1 MNFKTMIMK
10 TKRWKLTIA
19 LCAVLPLFIFSGCE
33 EYVIGIN
40 GQGEIVEQTVILD
53 DFDGFV
59 SGIAA
64 DIYVTQGDH
73 QEVVI
78 KAQQNII
85 DNIDLDRVYD
95 GIWTIRYHQWVGY
108 SKPVEI
114 YITVPTLTQAA
125 ISGSGDIFG
134 LTPFTDLDKLTLRI
148 SGSGS
153 IDLDTESKA
162 LDVSISGSGDLRLA
176 GQTDDLDLTVSGSGS
191 LKGTNL
197 VATRA
202 DLRISGSGNARLEVE
217 DFLRVVVSGSGDVNY
232 SGNPELDIH
241 ISGSGS
247 VIHGF

>member
-1 MNFKTMIMK
+1 M
-10 TKRWKLTIA
+10 LA
-19 LCAVLPLFIFSGCE
+19 SCAVLPLFLFSGCE

-40 GQGEIVEQTVILD
+40 GQGEIVEETVILD

-59 SGIAA
+59 SGIEA
-64 DIYVTQGDH
+64 DIYVTQGDR

-78 KAQQNII
+78 RAQQNII

-95 GIWTIRYHQWVGY
+95 GTWTIRYHQWVGY
-108 SKPVEI
+108 SKPVKI

-134 LTPFTDLDKLTLRI
+134 LTPFTDLDQLTLRI
-148 SGSGS
+148 SGSGN
-153 IDLDTESKA
+153 IDLETESKA
-162 LDVSISGSGDLRLA
+162 LDASISGSGDLYLA
-176 GQTDDLDLTVSGSGS
+176 GQTDDFDLTVSGSGS

-202 DLRISGSGNARLEVE
+202 DLRISGSGNARLRVE

-232 SGNPELDIH
+232 AGNPELDVH
-241 ISGSGS
+241 ISGSGT